1 MIATPVRLR
10 ARRGYRIRLTDLLAD
25 HFHFPPRNFF
35 RPIVGFA
42 SQDSRLGLRSLSPSG
57 AGKPLPVLCAGW
69 YSGGSYHA
77 LLESITN
84 VSETK
89 GSVVQQGAAHAPSRF
104 NLSDLKIDD
113 RKRRRRGLGWLGWFA
128 AILGV
133 GLLAFG
139 AWLQLRGRPPVVAVA
154 AARPKPSGAV
164 SLLNASGYVT
174 PRRRATVAAKITGR
188 LEQVLVEEGIR
199 VDAGQVLA
207 TLDDTDSQ
215 VRLASAQAERDA
227 TQSSLADLEVNLAN
241 AERELARTQQLQ
253 QEGISTTQALD
264 TARTA
269 ADSFRARIAT
279 VREQVRAAE
288 ARIRVARQDVENAII
303 RAPFAGMVVSKDAQR
318 GEIVSPVSAGGGF
331 TRTGIATIVDMSSL
345 EIEVDV
351 NESYI
356 ARVRPGQPVT
366 GVLDAYPD
374 WQIPS
379 KVRTIIPTADRQKAT
394 VKVRIA
400 FDKLDPR
407 ILPDMG
413 VKVSFLGEQKGEPS
427 SAGGVIVPQQAV
439 REEAGQ
445 PVVFLYRD
453 GKVERRAV
461 RLGQASGATGSDDQ
475 EILAGVAEGE
485 QVVVGDLSGL
495 RDGQS
500 VRLEQ

>member
-1 MIATPVRLR
+1 M
-10 ARRGYRIRLTDLLAD
+10 
-25 HFHFPPRNFF
+25 
-35 RPIVGFA
+35 
-42 SQDSRLGLRSLSPSG
+42 
-57 AGKPLPVLCAGW
+57 
-69 YSGGSYHA
+69 
-77 LLESITN
+77 
-84 VSETK
+84 SETK
-89 GSVVQQGAAHAPSRF
+89 ASVVQPGAGQAPSRF

-128 AILGV
+128 AILGL
-133 GLLAFG
+133 GLLGFG
-139 AWLQLRGRPPVVAVA
+139 GWLQLRGRPPVVAVA
-154 AARPKPSGAV
+154 AARPKPVGAV

-199 VDAGQVLA
+199 VEPGQVLA

-215 VRLASAQAERDA
+215 VRLASAEAERDA
-227 TQSSLADLEVNLAN
+227 TQASLADLEVNLAN
-241 AERELARTQQLQ
+241 AERELARTQQLHE
-253 QEGISTTQALD
+253 EGISTAQALD
-264 TARTA
+264 AARTA
-269 ADSFRARIAT
+269 ADSLRARIASI
-279 VREQVRAAE
+279 REQVRAAE
-288 ARIRVARQDVENAII
+288 ARIQVAQQDVENAII

-318 GEIVSPVSAGGGF
+318 GEIVSPISAGGGF
-331 TRTGIATIVDMSSL
+331 TRTGIATIVDMSSV

-366 GVLDAYPD
+366 GILDAYPD

-413 VKVSFLGEQKGEPS
+413 VKVSFLGEQKSEPPS
-427 SAGGVIVPQQAV
+427 VGGVIVPQQAV
-439 REEAGQ
+439 RVEAGQ

-461 RLGQASGATGSDDQ
+461 RLGQASGATSSDAQ
-475 EILAGVAEGE
+475 EILAGVSEGE